1 MSPSVIL
8 NTLNEIFVGRKQL
21 PMYRHS
27 WFQSNAIVEVDIMAK
42 GIPESQV
49 SVEFSPQ
56 SLHIVISDGYD
67 TTFDLYDEINP
78 SESSYTVLK
87 TKVEIRLVK
96 KMAGVQWPRLEQVT
110 SEEEQ
115 THDRKDWDTIERE
128 IRGDE
133 EEDNQGDDVMG
144 FFKKIFADA
153 DDDTKKAMMKS
164 YQESGGT
171 ALSTNWADVSSKDYK
186 NK

>member
-1 MSPSVIL
+1 
-8 NTLNEIFVGRKQL
+8 
-21 PMYRHS
+21 
-27 WFQSNAIVEVDIMAK
+27 MAK
-42 GIPESQV
+42 GIPECQV
-49 SVEFSPQ
+49 SVEFGPQ

-78 SESSYTVLK
+78 SESSYAVLK

-96 KMAGVQWPRLEQVT
+96 KLAGVQWPRLEQVM
-110 SEEEQ
+110 SNEEEQ
-115 THDRKDWDTIERE
+115 TQQQQKKHDRKDWDTIERE

-133 EEDNQGDDVMG
+133 EEENQDDVMG

>member
-1 MSPSVIL
+1 
-8 NTLNEIFVGRKQL
+8 
-21 PMYRHS
+21 MYRHS

-49 SVEFSPQ
+49 SVEFSPH
-56 SLHIVISDGYD
+56 SLHILHCSEDKGRDSVGEKDGRRAVAP
-67 TTFDLYDEINP
+67 LGA
-78 SESSYTVLK
+78 
-87 TKVEIRLVK
+87 R
-96 KMAGVQWPRLEQVT
+96 T

-115 THDRKDWDTIERE
+115 TQKTHDRKDWDTIERE

-153 DDDTKKAMMKS
+153 DDDTRKAMMKS